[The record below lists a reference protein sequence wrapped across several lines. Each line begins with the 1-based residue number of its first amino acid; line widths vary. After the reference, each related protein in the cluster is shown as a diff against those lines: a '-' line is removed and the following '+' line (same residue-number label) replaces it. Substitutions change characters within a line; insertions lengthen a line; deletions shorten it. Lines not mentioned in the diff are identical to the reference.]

1 MDRRPHQG
9 SDEGPDGHLGDRERP
24 VDQKILLSRFKR

>member
-9 SDEGPDGHLGDRERP
+9 SDEGPDGHL
-24 VDQKILLSRFKR
+24 